1 VPLRVTEVEQLKK
14 KVRKMAAGRV
24 LVGDSVDASLDIA
37 AIDGCR
43 AQIVAGYGT
52 LTQTR
57 LSAKKDR
64 LIWLLDGYAEIHG
77 TDGQVTHVRQGES
90 TVLRGNTAYKLVFPT
105 LSLYVSVKATEDDP
119 C

>member
-1 VPLRVTEVEQLKK
+1 VQLRVTDVERLKI
-14 KVRKMAAGRV
+14 KVRKMAAGHV
-24 LVGDSVDASLDIA
+24 LVGDSADACLDIA

-43 AQIVAGYGT
+43 AQIIAGYGT

-57 LSAKKDR
+57 LSAKRDR
-64 LIWLLDGYAEIHG
+64 LIWLLDGYVEIHE

-90 TVLRGNTAYKLVFPT
+90 TVLKENSAYKLVFPT
-105 LSLYVSVKATEDDP
+105 LSLYLSVEAAADNP